1 MKERYS
7 QWILNNR
14 LIVIILSLLAVL
26 IMASGMKNLYFTTD
40 YRIFF
45 SKENPQ
51 LKAFDALQDT
61 YTKNDNILFVI
72 APKNKQVFS
81 QQTLAA
87 VEELTDAAWQIPYS
101 NRVDS
106 VTNYQ
111 HTRAEGD
118 DLVVE
123 DLVTD
128 ARQLT
133 DEQLVAIKK
142 IALNEP
148 LLLDRLISPS
158 AETTGVNVVLQLP
171 GKAQHLEVP
180 EASQFATEIIERMQQ
195 AYPDLDFYTTGMV
208 TMNNAFSQASQ
219 NDIKGLVPLMFLA
232 VIIMLAILLRS
243 FFATLITVVVIL
255 FSIISAMGLTGWIGV
270 GLSPPTTSA
279 PTIIMTI
286 AVANCVHILMT
297 FLKELGGAG
306 NREEAMHESL
316 RVNFQPVFLTSLTT
330 AMGFMSMNFSD
341 APPFRDLGNIVAMGV
356 VVSFFLSVSLLPA
369 CMTLLPV
376 RPGKQSHRGKWM
388 IEFSEFVI
396 AQRNRLI
403 VFMLCLIV
411 LLVAFIPNNELND
424 EYVKYFDTSI
434 QFRSDTDFVTQ
445 NLTGIYLIEYSLPAG
460 KSGAIAEPEY
470 LQNLERLASW
480 YRQQDKVLHVNVLTD
495 TMKRLNK
502 NMHAD
507 DEAWYRL
514 PDDRNL
520 AAQYLLLYELSLPY
534 GLDLNNQINVD
545 KSATRMIVS
554 LESMSTNEL
563 LAIEQQAQDWMSAN
577 LPGSM
582 QTEGASSSV
591 MFAHIGE
598 RNIRSMLIG
607 TTVALILIS
616 LVLIVAL
623 KSVKIGLI
631 SMIPNLVPAA
641 MAFGLWGL
649 LVGEVGL
656 ALSVVTGM
664 TLGIV
669 VDDTVHFLSKYLR
682 ARREKNM
689 SSPDAVRYAF
699 ANVGMALWVT
709 SVALVA
715 GFLVLSFSAFKL
727 NSGMGLLTAI
737 TITFALIADFL
748 FLPPLLMKLEGKS
761 HAQNATAAV
770 KPDAG

>member
-7 QWILNNR
+7 QWILRHR
-14 LIVIILSLLAVL
+14 LVVIVLAL
-26 IMASGMKNLYFTTD
+26 IAVVVMASGARNLYFTTD

-51 LKAFDALQDT
+51 LKAFDELQDT
-61 YTKNDNILFVI
+61 YSKNDNILFVI
-72 APKNKQVFS
+72 APKDKQVFS
-81 QQTLAA
+81 RETLAV
-87 VEELTDAAWQIPYS
+87 VEALTEAAWQIPYS

-106 VTNYQ
+106 VTNFQ
-111 HTRAEGD
+111 HTRADGD

-123 DLVTD
+123 DLVKG
-128 ARQLT
+128 AGQLT
-133 DEQLVAIKK
+133 PQQLASIKH

-158 AETTGVNVVLQLP
+158 AEVTGVNVVLQLP

-180 EASQFATEIIERMQQ
+180 EASKFANGIAERLR
-195 AYPDLDFYTTGMV
+195 AANPGVDIYITGMV
-208 TMNNAFSQASQ
+208 AMNNAFSEAAQS
-219 NDIKGLVPLMFLA
+219 DIKGLVPLMFLA
-232 VIIMLAILLRS
+232 VIVMLTILLRS
-243 FFATLITVVVIL
+243 FSATVVTVVVIL
-255 FSIISAMGLTGWIGV
+255 LSIVSAMGLAGWLGI
-270 GLSPPTTSA
+270 GLSPPSTSA
-279 PTIIMTI
+279 PTIILTI
-286 AVANCVHILMT
+286 AVADCVHIMMT
-297 FLKELGGAG
+297 YLKEYRATHD
-306 NREEAMHESL
+306 RRKSMHESL

-330 AMGFMSMNFSD
+330 TMGFMSMNFSD

-356 VVSFFLSVSLLPA
+356 VVAFFLSVSLLPA
-369 CMTLLPV
+369 LMTLLPV
-376 RPGKQSHRGKWM
+376 RAAKQADHGRWM
-388 IEFSEFVI
+388 KGFAEFVI
-396 AQRNRLI
+396 TQRNRLV
-403 VFMLCLIV
+403 VFMLVLIV
-411 LLVAFIPNNELND
+411 SLVAFIPNNELND

-434 QFRSDTDFVTQ
+434 QFRRDTDFATQ
-445 NLTGIYLIEYSLPAG
+445 NLTGIYMIEYSLPAG
-460 KSGAIAEPEY
+460 ASGAIAEPEY
-470 LQNLERLASW
+470 LRRLDAFANW

-502 NMHAD
+502 NMHGD
-507 DEAWYRL
+507 KPDWYRL
-514 PDDRNL
+514 PEERNL

-545 KSATRMIVS
+545 KSATRMVVS
-554 LESMSTNEL
+554 LQSMSTNEL
-563 LAIEQQAQDWMSAN
+563 LAIEEQAQAWMKDN
-577 LPGSM
+577 LPVEM
-582 QTEGASSSV
+582 RNEGASSSV

-598 RNIRSMLIG
+598 RNIRSMLLG
-607 TTVALILIS
+607 TTVALVLIS

-641 MAFGLWGL
+641 MAFGLWGI

-682 ARREKNM
+682 ARRENNM
-689 SSPDAVRYAF
+689 SSEDAVRYAF

-715 GFLVLSFSAFKL
+715 GFLVLSLSAFKL

-737 TITFALIADFL
+737 TITFALMADFL

-761 HAQNATAAV
+761 NA
-770 KPDAG
+770 